1 MKQEITFSQFCD
13 GFTDSYKEHFSYEG
27 KRALFDYL
35 EDYEE
40 STDETINYDPI
51 ALCVEYTEYEN
62 LQELQANYNNIETIE
77 DLQDRTQY
85 IPIMNNDGT
94 ESERFII
101 QDF

>member
-13 GFTDSYKEHFSYEG
+13 GFPESYKENFSYEG

-40 STDETINYDPI
+40 STDETIDYDPI

-62 LQELQANYNNIETIE
+62 LQELQANYSNIDTLE

-85 IPIMNNDGT
+85 IPIKNNDGT